1 MKKKKGFLTDIEKKD
16 LVLLENNPKKFWKG
30 VEKFF
35 AYAFNNCGQISELTI
50 PEGIKVS
57 PRSGESLSMEVK
69 VINLPS
75 DWDYF
80 DSSIFDRCIG
90 LECINIDSAN
100 KNYCSID
107 GVVYNKDVT
116 ELVCCPKYIKEVNIP
131 ESVETIW
138 AGAFRGCC
146 NLEKIKLSSKLKSFG
161 LASEYCFGSKGGSLS
176 YCQKIK
182 SIEVPEGVTYLTC
195 GLFEGCE
202 ELEEVK
208 LSNNLIDI
216 GEFAFH
222 NCLSLKSIEIPESV
236 SGIFKGAFENCKSL
250 TEITL
255 PENIKGLHGYTF
267 RNCSSLTTI
276 NLPDSLEEIG
286 DEEFSGCSQLSEFV
300 MPSQMRA
307 IGEKAFAGCKNL
319 KSITI
324 SKNTEYIGKDAFQ
337 GCENLETIYYMGIA
351 IPFSELENTPEI
363 LRSLKFFAKGVDYS
377 RSVEWPKDYLDY
389 LNATERE

>member
-1 MKKKKGFLTDIEKKD
+1 MKKKKGFLTDVEKKD

-80 DSSIFDRCIG
+80 DSSIFDHCIG

-116 ELVCCPKYIKEVNIP
+116 ELVCCPKYIKEVKIP

-138 AGAFRGCC
+138 AGAFKGCC
-146 NLEKIKLSSKLKSFG
+146 NLEKIKLPSKLKKFD
-161 LASEYCFGSKGGSLS
+161 LYVKLCFGSIGGSLS

-222 NCLSLKSIEIPESV
+222 NCLSLKSIKIPGSV
-236 SGIFKGAFENCKSL
+236 EKIFAGAFENCKSL

-255 PENIKGLHGYTF
+255 PENIKVLRGYTF

-276 NLPDSLEEIG
+276 NLPDSLEKIG

-307 IGEKAFAGCKNL
+307 IGEKAFTGCKNL